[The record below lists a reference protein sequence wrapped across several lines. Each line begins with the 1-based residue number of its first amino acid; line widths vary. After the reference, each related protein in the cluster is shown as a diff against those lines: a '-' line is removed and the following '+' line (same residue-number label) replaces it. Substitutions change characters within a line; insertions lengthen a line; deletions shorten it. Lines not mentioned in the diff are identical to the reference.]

1 MKEKARKRQ
10 ALCRIKKRNEQ
21 SLIPTTSNHLEDTG
35 NKQFAS
41 TSNHLEDTENQEE
54 ISRIILPK
62 CAIQQNLNLPKSI
75 KTNKILRIILPK
87 CTIQQ
92 NLNLPKSIENETLPK
107 STIHQN
113 LNLPKSIKTNQINIS
128 AQQSL
133 VQEHYCGLLNTKCD
147 YCDSLNFL
155 LEKPTDGKF
164 KNCCHKGKVKIP
176 SIRYIPFLQD
186 LLSNPNNEFH
196 SNFMKYIRSY
206 NSSLAFA
213 SMGAQIS
220 NSLNPGPYCFRVH
233 GQIYHRTSHLYP
245 STGMPPKFAQLYVL
259 ETTQA
264 VNGSL
269 HMKENSGC
277 NEDLLKRLDILIRQ
291 NNPFSISF
299 KTLGEI
305 EKEEKNRAIQENRPV
320 QKINMIFR
328 ADRSSDKRRYNIPN
342 IDEVA
347 IIFTNDDGEPPFI
360 KVYPR
365 VDGSDLININILSP
379 NLDPM
384 VYPLLFPFGDP
395 GWKPDLKGEDTG
407 RTRANISLLQFKI
420 FRLAIRENE
429 FNPILFAGKL
439 SQQYIVDSYLQVEA
453 NNLNFIRQNQPKLRV
468 DEYSGLMDYLETKS
482 NNIIPGK
489 AVILPSSFPQRNMRE
504 RYHDAMAIV
513 LKFGKPDLFITFTC
527 NPNWREIKENLF
539 SGQSPTD
546 RPDLIARVFKLKL
559 NELFKI
565 ETSQAIDKFV
575 CAEMPDKILDPKLF
589 QIVTHFMIHV
599 PCGIF
604 NPKSPC
610 MENGICTKKFPKDF
624 QMETRPNIDGYPYY
638 KRRDNG
644 ITILSGKLTD
654 NRYGYD
660 CTNVDINVA
669 SNINIH
675 DEIKSHLNARYVSAC
690 ESMWRLLENN
700 MHDRSHAVIRL
711 GIHLPLQQ
719 PVYFTAGHER
729 DALLRSENNHTTLT
743 AWFELNKT
751 DLNARQY
758 LYGEI
763 PYHYVFTNYH
773 WKLRKKRLNVISRMY
788 SVHPNSGERFFLRLL
803 LLHVCGAT
811 SFDYLKTINGILMST
826 FKEAAIKR
834 NLLSDDKEWE
844 SCLEEGSIYQMP
856 SQLRSTFAF
865 ICIFCQPEN
874 PAYLWNR
881 FRFMM
886 IEDYL
891 RQYSEVIAINMALM
905 DIENVFLDHGLCCQ
919 SFDLPSPTKIPPK
932 QHYDAHV
939 EAADSIERISKLN
952 RLQKY
957 AFDLIIQAIELENI
971 PEIYFFVD
979 GPGGSGKTYLY
990 NTLMCYIRAKNQ
1002 IVLPFATTGISSIL
1016 LNGGRTIHCGFKLPV
1031 PIFETSTSHMNL
1043 HSSLTLDIKNSK
1055 LIIIDEATM
1064 MTKHALRCI
1073 D

>member
-1 MKEKARKRQ
+1 
-10 ALCRIKKRNEQ
+10 
-21 SLIPTTSNHLEDTG
+21 
-35 NKQFAS
+35 
-41 TSNHLEDTENQEE
+41 
-54 ISRIILPK
+54 
-62 CAIQQNLNLPKSI
+62 
-75 KTNKILRIILPK
+75 
-87 CTIQQ
+87 
-92 NLNLPKSIENETLPK
+92 
-107 STIHQN
+107 
-113 LNLPKSIKTNQINIS
+113 
-128 AQQSL
+128 
-133 VQEHYCGLLNTKCD
+133 
-147 YCDSLNFL
+147 
-155 LEKPTDGKF
+155 
-164 KNCCHKGKVKIP
+164 
-176 SIRYIPFLQD
+176 
-186 LLSNPNNEFH
+186 
-196 SNFMKYIRSY
+196 
-206 NSSLAFA
+206 
-213 SMGAQIS
+213 
-220 NSLNPGPYCFRVH
+220 
-233 GQIYHRTSHLYP
+233 
-245 STGMPPKFAQLYVL
+245 
-259 ETTQA
+259 
-264 VNGSL
+264 
-269 HMKENSGC
+269 
-277 NEDLLKRLDILIRQ
+277 
-291 NNPFSISF
+291 
-299 KTLGEI
+299 
-305 EKEEKNRAIQENRPV
+305 
-320 QKINMIFR
+320 MIFR
-328 ADRSSDKRRYNIPN
+328 ADRSSDKRRYNISN

-347 IIFTNDDGEPPFI
+347 MIFTNDDGEPPFKRDI

-379 NLDPM
+379 NLGPM

-489 AVILPSSFPQRNMRE
+489 AVILPSSFQGSQRNMRE
-504 RYHDAMAIV
+504 RYHDATMAIV

-539 SGQSPTD
+539 PGQSPTD
-546 RPDLIARVFKLKL
+546 RSDLIARVFKLKL
-559 NELFKI
+559 NELLFDINKKNLFGKSMAFIYTIEFQKRGLPHAHILIILNDDSKI

-589 QIVTHFMIHV
+589 QIITHFMIHG

-644 ITILSGKLTD
+644 ITILSGKPMD
-654 NRYGYD
+654 NRYVIPYNRYLMLKFNAHINVEICTSIKSVKYIFKYIYKGYD

-675 DEIKSHLNARYVSAC
+675 AKIKSHLNARYVSAC

-700 MHDRSHAVIRL
+700 MHDRSHAVISL

-729 DALLRSENNHTTLT
+729 DALLRSENKHTTLT

-751 DLNARQY
+751 DLNDRQY

-971 PEIYFFVD
+971 PGRYFFVD
-979 GPGGSGKTYLY
+979 GPGGLGKTYLY
-990 NTLMCYIRAKNQ
+990 NTLMCCIRAKNQ

-1016 LNGGRTIHCGFKLPV
+1016 LKGEEPSIADLNYLCLSLKLLH
-1031 PIFETSTSHMNL
+1031 PI
-1043 HSSLTLDIKNSK
+1043 
-1055 LIIIDEATM
+1055 
-1064 MTKHALRCI
+1064 
-1073 D
+1073 

>member
-1 MKEKARKRQ
+1 
-10 ALCRIKKRNEQ
+10 
-21 SLIPTTSNHLEDTG
+21 
-35 NKQFAS
+35 
-41 TSNHLEDTENQEE
+41 
-54 ISRIILPK
+54 
-62 CAIQQNLNLPKSI
+62 
-75 KTNKILRIILPK
+75 
-87 CTIQQ
+87 
-92 NLNLPKSIENETLPK
+92 
-107 STIHQN
+107 
-113 LNLPKSIKTNQINIS
+113 
-128 AQQSL
+128 
-133 VQEHYCGLLNTKCD
+133 
-147 YCDSLNFL
+147 
-155 LEKPTDGKF
+155 
-164 KNCCHKGKVKIP
+164 
-176 SIRYIPFLQD
+176 
-186 LLSNPNNEFH
+186 
-196 SNFMKYIRSY
+196 
-206 NSSLAFA
+206 
-213 SMGAQIS
+213 
-220 NSLNPGPYCFRVH
+220 
-233 GQIYHRTSHLYP
+233 
-245 STGMPPKFAQLYVL
+245 
-259 ETTQA
+259 
-264 VNGSL
+264 
-269 HMKENSGC
+269 
-277 NEDLLKRLDILIRQ
+277 
-291 NNPFSISF
+291 
-299 KTLGEI
+299 
-305 EKEEKNRAIQENRPV
+305 
-320 QKINMIFR
+320 
-328 ADRSSDKRRYNIPN
+328 
-342 IDEVA
+342 
-347 IIFTNDDGEPPFI
+347 
-360 KVYPR
+360 
-365 VDGSDLININILSP
+365 
-379 NLDPM
+379 
-384 VYPLLFPFGDP
+384 
-395 GWKPDLKGEDTG
+395 
-407 RTRANISLLQFKI
+407 
-420 FRLAIRENE
+420 
-429 FNPILFAGKL
+429 
-439 SQQYIVDSYLQVEA
+439 
-453 NNLNFIRQNQPKLRV
+453 
-468 DEYSGLMDYLETKS
+468 MDYLETKS

-489 AVILPSSFPQRNMRE
+489 AVILPSSFQGSQRNMRE
-504 RYHDAMAIV
+504 SFHDAMAIV

-539 SGQSPTD
+539 PGQSPTD

-559 NELFKI
+559 NELLFDINKKNLFGKSMAFIYTIEFQKRGLPHAHILIILNDDSKI

-575 CAEMPDKILDPKLF
+575 CAEMPDKILNPKLF
-589 QIVTHFMIHV
+589 QIVTHFMIH
-599 PCGIF
+599 G
-604 NPKSPC
+604 PC

-644 ITILSGKLTD
+644 ITILSGKPTD
-654 NRYGYD
+654 NRYVIPYNRYLMLKFNAHINVKICTSIKSVKYIFKYIYKGYD

-729 DALLRSENNHTTLT
+729 DALLRSENKHTTLT

-788 SVHPNSGERFFLRLL
+788 SVHLNSGERFFLRLL

-811 SFDYLKTINGILMST
+811 SFDYLKTINGILMTT

-865 ICIFCQPEN
+865 ICMFCQPEN

-971 PEIYFFVD
+971 PERYFFVD
-979 GPGGSGKTYLY
+979 GPGGSEQKIKLY
-990 NTLMCYIRAKNQ
+990 C
-1002 IVLPFATTGISSIL
+1002 L
-1016 LNGGRTIHCGFKLPV
+1016 LQPPAYPLFFKGGRTIHSGFKLPV

-1043 HSSLTLDIKNSK
+1043 HSSLALDIKNSK

-1073 D
+1073 DRLLKDIMKNSHPFGGKIILLGGDFRQTLPVVPKGSKVDIIESCIKKIADIDSLSTKIILTTKNKIALTLNNDIINIISGPIKHYYSADSIESDNKDDIMNFPLEFLHSQTPSGMPPHKLTLKVLTGTNKGYRVFLPRIDLAPSDSQLPFTLKRRQFPIIPAFVITINKSQGQTFDHVGLFLPEPVFAHGQLYVALTRCYLQQTTSKKITTSSSKTKLH

>member
-1 MKEKARKRQ
+1 MDADIVYTKFRDQFMSDMDLPKGNITFKSAVGRANRSPLSPGESSDDASTESELEESSSDQAADYDLAKEQESPSDIETVLKAYLQDIQRAAEKKGGKPKRDDRDHKTRREKKGRKIIKDAIYPDQIMKVPRIKWLAKTNSFIIRVLHKALKYYQSASQSKRDSLISIPTQDTIQQNQTMERFILPKSKEGIIASTREKARKRQ

-21 SLIPTTSNHLEDTG
+21 SPIPTTSNHLEDTG

-41 TSNHLEDTENQEE
+41 TSNHLEDTENQE
-54 ISRIILPK
+54 
-62 CAIQQNLNLPKSI
+62 
-75 KTNKILRIILPK
+75 
-87 CTIQQ
+87 
-92 NLNLPKSIENETLPK
+92 
-107 STIHQN
+107 
-113 LNLPKSIKTNQINIS
+113 QINIS

-186 LLSNPNNEFH
+186 LLSNSNNEFH

-206 NSSLAFA
+206 NSSLTFA

-220 NSLNPGPYCFRVH
+220 NSLNPGPYCFRIH

-264 VNGSL
+264 VNGRL

-320 QKINMIFR
+320 QKINMIFC

-347 IIFTNDDGEPPFI
+347 MIFTNDDGEPPFI

-429 FNPILFAGKL
+429 FNPIPFAGKL

-489 AVILPSSFPQRNMRE
+489 AVILPSSFQGSQRNMRE

-539 SGQSPTD
+539 PGQSPTD

-559 NELFKI
+559 NELLFDINKKNLFGKSMAFIYTIEFQKRGLPHAHILIILNDDSKI

-589 QIVTHFMIHV
+589 QIVTHFMIHG

-644 ITILSGKLTD
+644 ITILSGKPTD
-654 NRYGYD
+654 NRYVIPYNRYLMLKFNAHINVEICTSVKSVKYIFKYIYKGYD

-729 DALLRSENNHTTLT
+729 DALLRSENKHTTLT

-773 WKLRKKRLNVISRMY
+773 LKLRKKRLNVISRMY
-788 SVHPNSGERFFLRLL
+788 SLHPNSGERFFLRLL

-826 FKEAAIKR
+826 FKEAAIK
-834 NLLSDDKEWE
+834 EI
-844 SCLEEGSIYQMP
+844 CYQM
-856 SQLRSTFAF
+856 
-865 ICIFCQPEN
+865 I
-874 PAYLWNR
+874 
-881 FRFMM
+881 
-886 IEDYL
+886 
-891 RQYSEVIAINMALM
+891 
-905 DIENVFLDHGLCCQ
+905 
-919 SFDLPSPTKIPPK
+919 K
-932 QHYDAHV
+932 
-939 EAADSIERISKLN
+939 
-952 RLQKY
+952 
-957 AFDLIIQAIELENI
+957 
-971 PEIYFFVD
+971 
-979 GPGGSGKTYLY
+979 SG
-990 NTLMCYIRAKNQ
+990 N
-1002 IVLPFATTGISSIL
+1002 
-1016 LNGGRTIHCGFKLPV
+1016 
-1031 PIFETSTSHMNL
+1031 
-1043 HSSLTLDIKNSK
+1043 
-1055 LIIIDEATM
+1055 
-1064 MTKHALRCI
+1064 HA
-1073 D
+1073 